1 MEEKK
6 IAQEHANAAQQERPR
21 ENKMGTMPVK
31 KLLISMALPMMI
43 SMLVQALYNVVD
55 SIFVA
60 RIEEDALTA
69 VTLAFPLQNLM
80 IAVGGGIGVGV
91 NALLSRSLGEK
102 RFDQANDAANT
113 GLFLTFFHYILFLL
127 IAIFAARP
135 FIRSQTADPRIME
148 YGVTYLT
155 IVCGASIGLFYQMMF
170 ERLLQSTGLTVYS
183 MISQGTGAIIN
194 IIMDPIMI
202 FGLFGFPRLGVA
214 GAAWATVLGQCVAAI
229 LGLVL
234 NVKRNREITISLKEI
249 LHPNF
254 ANIRNIYAI
263 GIPSCLMMAIGSFM
277 SYMMNRILITFST
290 TATAVFG
297 AYFKLQSFFF
307 MPVFGL
313 NNGVVPVIAYNYGAQ
328 NKARIKEALRFS
340 VTLAVV
346 IMTVGTLVFQLM
358 PHTLL
363 KMFNASEDMM
373 ALGVRALHIISIS
386 FPASAVAIG
395 LASVY
400 QAFSRSYYSL
410 ILSVAR
416 QIVIL
421 IPAAYLL
428 ARTGVVENVWWAFTI
443 AEVSAAI
450 MSLIIYR
457 RIRRTVISPMPDVPP
472 EFN

>member
-1 MEEKK
+1 MARK
-6 IAQEHANAAQQERPR
+6 
-21 ENKMGTMPVK
+21 ENKMGVAPVK
-31 KLLISMALPMMI
+31 RLIIEMSLPMVISMM
-43 SMLVQALYNVVD
+43 VQALYNVVD

-60 RIEEDALTA
+60 RLSEDALTA
-69 VTLAFPLQNLM
+69 VTLAFPMQNLM
-80 IAVGGGIGVGV
+80 IAVGAGTSVGV
-91 NALLSRSLGEK
+91 NALLSKSLGER
-102 RFDQANDAANT
+102 RFDRSDKAANM
-113 GLFLTFFHYILFLL
+113 GLLLTVFNGLLFLL
-127 IAIFAARP
+127 IAFTVTRP
-135 FIRSQTADPRIME
+135 FVASQTSDPGIIADCI
-148 YGVTYLT
+148 TYLT
-155 IVCGASIGLFYQMMF
+155 IVTACGFTVFFQIMFEKLLQSTGRTLLSMISQATGAIFNIIMDPVLIFGLGPFPEMGVAGAAVATVLGQMLGASIGLFLNIKKNPDITLSVRSIFKPDGGIIKRIYF
-170 ERLLQSTGLTVYS
+170 VGVPSILTMSIGSLMTYS
-183 MISQGTGAIIN
+183 MN
-194 IIMDPIMI
+194 
-202 FGLFGFPRLGVA
+202 
-214 GAAWATVLGQCVAAI
+214 
-229 LGLVL
+229 
-234 NVKRNREITISLKEI
+234 
-249 LHPNF
+249 H
-254 ANIRNIYAI
+254 
-263 GIPSCLMMAIGSFM
+263 
-277 SYMMNRILITFST
+277 ILIAFST

-297 AYFKLQSFFF
+297 VYFRLQSFFF

-443 AEVSAAI
+443 AEVSAAV

-457 RIRRTVISPMPDVPP
+457 RIRRTVITPMPDVPP
-472 EFN
+472 EF

>member
-1 MEEKK
+1 MG
-6 IAQEHANAAQQERPR
+6 IQGAAVATVLGQ
-21 ENKMGTMPVK
+21 
-31 KLLISMALPMMI
+31 LL
-43 SMLVQALYNVVD
+43 
-55 SIFVA
+55 
-60 RIEEDALTA
+60 
-69 VTLAFPLQNLM
+69 
-80 IAVGGGIGVGV
+80 
-91 NALLSRSLGEK
+91 
-102 RFDQANDAANT
+102 
-113 GLFLTFFHYILFLL
+113 
-127 IAIFAARP
+127 
-135 FIRSQTADPRIME
+135 
-148 YGVTYLT
+148 
-155 IVCGASIGLFYQMMF
+155 GASIGLFLNIKKNPDITLSVRSIFKPNGGIIKRIYF
-170 ERLLQSTGLTVYS
+170 VGVPSILTMSIGSLMTYS
-183 MISQGTGAIIN
+183 MN
-194 IIMDPIMI
+194 
-202 FGLFGFPRLGVA
+202 
-214 GAAWATVLGQCVAAI
+214 
-229 LGLVL
+229 
-234 NVKRNREITISLKEI
+234 
-249 LHPNF
+249 H
-254 ANIRNIYAI
+254 
-263 GIPSCLMMAIGSFM
+263 
-277 SYMMNRILITFST
+277 ILIAFST

-297 AYFKLQSFFF
+297 VYFRLQSFFF

-457 RIRRTVISPMPDVPP
+457 RIRRTVITPMPDVPP